1 MEAGA
6 GVIRIDVSSAG
17 GPLDGQTR
25 AYAEYRLFS
34 RLAPARAAVDYAT
47 IALVDPPPAGGD
59 TSQPARDVA
68 PRAICTISITLHHG
82 KRVRV
87 SARAPHIYDAIDRA
101 VDGAARGVLAS

>member
-1 MEAGA
+1 MSEAA
-6 GVIRIDVSSAG
+6 GRTSPIRIDVTGTG

-34 RLAPARAAVDYAT
+34 RLAPEGAAVDYAT
-47 IALVDPPPAGGD
+47 VALIEPAEHL
-59 TSQPARDVA
+59 AAAV
-68 PRAICTISITLHHG
+68 CTITLSLHHG

-101 VDGAARGVLAS
+101 VDGAARGVHTP

>member
-1 MEAGA
+1 MEVRAA
-6 GVIRIDVSSAG
+6 AIRIDVSSAG

-34 RLAPARAAVDYAT
+34 RLAPSRAAVDYAT
-47 IALVDPPPAGGD
+47 IALVDPGDAAGAAHA
-59 TSQPARDVA
+59 SA
-68 PRAICTISITLHHG
+68 PQAICTISIALHQG

-101 VDGAARGVLAS
+101 VDGAAKGVHTS

>member
-1 MEAGA
+1 MAA
-6 GVIRIDVSSAG
+6 AAIRIDVSSAG

-34 RLAPARAAVDYAT
+34 RLASRADIDFAA
-47 IALVDPPPAGGD
+47 IALVDPGETAASPAG
-59 TSQPARDVA
+59 PA

-101 VDGAARGVLAS
+101 VDGAAQGVHSS

>member
-1 MEAGA
+1 MGA
-6 GVIRIDVSSAG
+6 VSLETGPAPSIRIDVSSTG

-34 RLAPARAAVDYAT
+34 RLAPEGAAVDWAT
-47 IALVDPPPAGGD
+47 VALIEPDEH
-59 TSQPARDVA
+59 ARLAV
-68 PRAICTISITLHHG
+68 CTISISLHHG

-101 VDGAARGVLAS
+101 VDGAARGVHSS